1 MRKFWTASVAAMAFT
16 LMAAPASA
24 QAPWSGSGE
33 LTDNDS
39 VGDEQHRY
47 DDHTLQLEAGQ
58 RYRIS
63 VDSSAFDPVA
73 RLYRQ
78 GSTATAVAEND
89 DGDGLNSRINFTPT
103 ESGAYTLRVLAFSAD
118 GRGAYTAGVAELPPL
133 PPGVPVP
140 WSTSGRIET
149 SDPTAAA
156 AASPEGDEA
165 PATPQAGAHYD
176 EYTLRLE
183 AGQRY
188 ILKVESSAFDPVARL
203 YRSGESDVLIEND
216 DSDGLNSRI
225 FYVPTETGNY
235 TLRVVPLAADGTGAY
250 RASAEIAPPLPAPLT
265 SFTSMRT
272 TVWKVYTG
280 ALTNTDGQSASG
292 APVDD
297 YLIHFDAGQERII
310 ALDGP
315 NFDTVV
321 QVRAVDGRDGEDT
334 LASNDDG
341 GNSLNSLLRFKAETA
356 GDYIVR
362 VTALGANG
370 RGSYTL
376 RVSD

>member
-16 LMAAPASA
+16 MMAAPASA

-47 DDHTLQLEAGQ
+47 DDHNIQLEAGQ
-58 RYRIS
+58 RYRFS

-78 GSTATAVAEND
+78 GSTTAVAEND

-103 ESGAYTLRVLAFSAD
+103 ESGAYTLRVLAFAAE

-140 WSTSGRIET
+140 WSTSGRIEN
-149 SDPTAAA
+149 SDPAD
-156 AASPEGDEA
+156 ASA
-165 PATPQAGAHYD
+165 PATEGEDAPAAQSGAHYD

-235 TLRVVPLAADGTGAY
+235 TLRVIPLAADGTGAY

-265 SFTSMRT
+265 NFTSMRT

-280 ALTNTDGQSASG
+280 TLTNSDGQSANG

-297 YLIHFDAGQERII
+297 YLIHFNAGQERII
-310 ALDGP
+310 SLDAP
-315 NFDTVV
+315 DFDTVV

-370 RGSYTL
+370 RGAYTL
-376 RVSD
+376 RVSE

>member
-1 MRKFWTASVAAMAFT
+1 MV
-16 LMAAPASA
+16 
-24 QAPWSGSGE
+24 
-33 LTDNDS
+33 D
-39 VGDEQHRY
+39 VGPDRDQRSIRSRHGHARGRSP
-47 DDHTLQLEAGQ
+47 DH
-58 RYRIS
+58 
-63 VDSSAFDPVA
+63 
-73 RLYRQ
+73 
-78 GSTATAVAEND
+78 
-89 DGDGLNSRINFTPT
+89 
-103 ESGAYTLRVLAFSAD
+103 ES
-118 GRGAYTAGVAELPPL
+118 
-133 PPGVPVP
+133 
-140 WSTSGRIET
+140 
-149 SDPTAAA
+149 
-156 AASPEGDEA
+156 
-165 PATPQAGAHYD
+165 HYD

-235 TLRVVPLAADGTGAY
+235 TLRVIPLAADGTGAY

-265 SFTSMRT
+265 NFTSMRT

-280 ALTNTDGQSASG
+280 ALTASDGQSASG
-292 APVDD
+292 TAVDD
-297 YLIHFDAGQERII
+297 YLIHFNAGQERII
-310 ALDGP
+310 ALDAP
-315 NFDTVV
+315 DFDTVV

-362 VTALGANG
+362 VTALAANG
-370 RGSYTL
+370 RGAYTL
-376 RVSD
+376 RVSE